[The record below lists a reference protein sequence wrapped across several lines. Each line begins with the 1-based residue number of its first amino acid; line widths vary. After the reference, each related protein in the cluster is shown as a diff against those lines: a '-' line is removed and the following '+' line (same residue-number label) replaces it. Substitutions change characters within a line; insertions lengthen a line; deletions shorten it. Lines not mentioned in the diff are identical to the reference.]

1 MNAFSSGNDSRLN
14 GFSSSKI
21 ILKRSFNESDSN
33 SRIVM
38 LLKSY
43 CEASEDGDWLD
54 IDITH
59 DLEEVE
65 DLDYHNK
72 SMAKLTFVKFNPSVN
87 FKRN

>member
-14 GFSSSKI
+14 GLSSSKI
-21 ILKRSFNESDSN
+21 NIKRSLNESDSN

-43 CEASEDGDWLD
+43 CKASEDGDWID
-54 IDITH
+54 INITH

-65 DLDYHNK
+65 DQEYHNE
-72 SMAKLTFVKFNPSVN
+72 SIAKLTFVKFNPSVN

>member
-1 MNAFSSGNDSRLN
+1 
-14 GFSSSKI
+14 
-21 ILKRSFNESDSN
+21 
-33 SRIVM
+33 M

-65 DLDYHNK
+65 DLNYHNE
-72 SMAKLTFVKFNPSVN
+72 SMAKLNFVKFNPSVN
-87 FKRN
+87 FKRNWPLWPKAETHGQTQPHDSQITKTKHFKARKGC